1 MPNEE
6 LWTVQRTL
14 AWCTEYLERHG
25 DEHPSRSAE
34 WLMSNATGMSRV
46 ELYAFYDKP
55 LSMAERDVLRQTL
68 RRRAAGEPLQ
78 YVTGEAAFRH
88 IIVRTAPGV
97 LIPRPETELLVE
109 LAIAHAK
116 KAGLDEPRVL
126 EVGCGTGCVALSLAR
141 EAGARVT
148 ATDISEQAVACARRN
163 ADVLE
168 LSEQVEIVQTDCA
181 AGVEGPFDML
191 VSNPPYIPTAVMEG
205 LSREVLGFEPALA
218 LDGGADG
225 LDFFN
230 RLLGVARELL
240 APGGFFACELHE
252 TCLEEA
258 RRRAEAAGLGS
269 VQVHADLAG
278 KPRFLSALR

>member
-1 MPNEE
+1 MPSINEVLLGIRKRFRYAAIEDAGREAGLILGMVLEMDLTGLVTFRDRLFPEEKQGE
-6 LWTVQRTL
+6 LEALVQRRL
-14 AWCTEYLERHG
+14 G
-25 DEHPSRSAE
+25 
-34 WLMSNATGMSRV
+34 
-46 ELYAFYDKP
+46 
-55 LSMAERDVLRQTL
+55 
-68 RRRAAGEPLQ
+68 GEPVQ
-78 YVTGEAAFRH
+78 YILGEWEFMGLPFRVTPAA
-88 IIVRTAPGV
+88 
-97 LIPRPETELLVE
+97 LIPRQDTETLVE
-109 LAIAHAK
+109 Q
-116 KAGLDEPRVL
+116 GLDLVKSNGCRTAL
-126 EVGCGTGCVALSLAR
+126 DLCCGTGCVALSLAR

-163 ADVLE
+163 AEVLE
-168 LSEQVEIVQTDCA
+168 LSKLVQIVQTDCA
-181 AGVEGPFDML
+181 EGVEGPFDML

-258 RRRAEAAGLGS
+258 RRRAEASGLRN